1 VTDAVSL
8 NGGVA
13 SLGWVLDSLVGRIPE
28 ITDAIMLSTDGLLL
42 SASAGLDR
50 EDAER
55 LAAVAS
61 GLQSLA
67 QGTGTHF
74 DRGGVR
80 QTIVEMERGFLFV
93 TATRT
98 GGCLAVLSSGHTDI
112 GLVAY
117 EMALVVVR
125 VGEIASPGVRP
136 AHPGENGD
144 RGHVRR

>member
-1 VTDAVSL
+1 MTDAPPL
-8 NGGVA
+8 TTIA
-13 SLGWVLDSLVGRIPE
+13 SLGWVLDSLVKRIPE

-42 SASAGLDR
+42 AASAGLDR
-50 EDAER
+50 ENAER

-67 QGTGTHF
+67 RGTGTHF

-93 TATRT
+93 TATTT
-98 GGCLAVLSSGHTDI
+98 GGCLAVLSAGRTDI

-117 EMALVVVR
+117 EMALVVAR
-125 VGEIASPGVRP
+125 VGELAGPGARP
-136 AHPGENGD
+136 ALTGEDG
-144 RGHVRR
+144 RVRR